1 MALKILPPESFEW
14 PIPYEAVALIAE
26 REGCKL
32 RAYLCPA
39 GVWTIGWGH
48 TKGVKPTDLWTQDY
62 ADKMLLQDLR
72 AFTTRVADL
81 CTRVADP
88 YQLGAMVSLAYN
100 IGINGFKG
108 STVLRQHNA
117 GNDQASARAFAL
129 WNKATVNG
137 QLKVLDGL
145 TIRRSLESAMYLKPL
160 EDTPDAVAFMPQAVA
175 PESSLTASPIA
186 QGSVV
191 TAGIGALSM
200 ANQFS
205 DQLNQLATTLNIN
218 LPVVMG
224 VGLIAAAAWV
234 LYQRFNQRR
243 EGWA

>member
-1 MALKILPPESFEW
+1 MSQLTHSLAAYDW
-14 PIPYEAVALIAE
+14 PIPFEAVELIAE

-48 TKGVKPTDLWTQDY
+48 TKGVKPGDLWTQEQ
-62 ADKMLLQDLR
+62 ADRTFLQDLR
-72 AFTTRVADL
+72 AFATRVGDL
-81 CTRVADP
+81 CRRPADP

-100 IGINGFKG
+100 IGINGFAK

-117 GNDQASARAFAL
+117 GNDQAAARAFAL
-129 WNKATVNG
+129 WNKATVAG

-145 TIRRSLESAMYLKPL
+145 TIRRALESAMYLKPL
-160 EDTPDAVAFMPQAVA
+160 EDTPDAVPYMPQAVA
-175 PESSLTASPIA
+175 PESSLTSSPIA

-191 TAGIGALSM
+191 TAGIGALTM

-205 DQLNQLATTLNIN
+205 DQLKQLADSLNIN
-218 LPVVMG
+218 LPIAMG
-224 VGLIAAAAWV
+224 VALIAAAGWV
-234 LYQRFNQRR
+234 LYQRLSQRR